1 MRRGPRNGLL
11 GETDVE
17 SLMPSGGLDWGRYL
31 ASMVLV
37 AVRLSGLMVFAPVFS
52 SQGIST
58 QVKAVFLLAMSVLL
72 APVVAALPAA
82 HAELGTGA
90 IAGELGVGL
99 VFGFLLAMVEEMLS
113 FAGQILGFQ
122 FSFSLVNL
130 LDPNSSIQTPLLG
143 QMFTLFGTLTLL
155 AAGLDRVLLAA
166 LLRSFAAAPVG
177 GVLLSARTG
186 LAIVGMAGGI
196 FAAALELAAPVL
208 AATLLIEVA
217 VALLGKLSP
226 QLPVLAITVPV
237 KTLAGYVVLIGSLA
251 LWPRF
256 IEARFS
262 ALLDAAAGLM
272 RAGMTAR

>member
-1 MRRGPRNGLL
+1 
-11 GETDVE
+11 
-17 SLMPSGGLDWGRYL
+17 MPSGGMDWAHYL
-31 ASMVLV
+31 SAMVLV
-37 AVRLSGLMVFAPVFS
+37 AVRLSGLMVFAPIFS
-52 SQGIST
+52 SGGIST

-82 HAELGTGA
+82 HAELGVAA

-99 VFGFLLAMVEEMLS
+99 LFGFLLSLVDEMLS
-113 FAGQILGFQ
+113 FTGQVLGFQ

-130 LDPNSSIQTPLLG
+130 LDPNSAIQTPLLG
-143 QMFTLFGTLTLL
+143 QMFTLFGTLVLI

-196 FAAALELAAPVL
+196 FAAALQLAAPAL
-208 AATLLIEVA
+208 AATLLVEVA

-226 QLPVLAITVPV
+226 QLPVLAITVPA
-237 KTLAGYVVLIGSLA
+237 KTMAGYVVLIGSLA

-256 IEARFS
+256 IEARF
-262 ALLDAAAGLM
+262 AGLLDAATGLL
-272 RAGMTAR
+272 RQGLAAR

>member
-1 MRRGPRNGLL
+1 MAKGAI
-11 GETDVE
+11 
-17 SLMPSGGLDWGRYL
+17 DWGHYL
-31 ASMVLV
+31 AAMVLV

-52 SQGIST
+52 SAAIPT
-58 QVKAVFLLAMSVLL
+58 RVKAAFLLATSILI

-82 HAELGTGA
+82 HAELGLGA

-99 VFGFLLAMVEEMLS
+99 VFGFLLSLVDEMLS
-113 FAGQILGFQ
+113 FAGQVLGFQ

-143 QMFTLFGTLTLL
+143 QMFTLLGTLVVI
-155 AAGLDRVLLAA
+155 AAGLDRVLIASLV
-166 LLRSFAAAPVG
+166 RSFAAAPVG
-177 GVLLSARTG
+177 GVVLGARTG
-186 LAIVGMAGGI
+186 LAIVSMGGGV
-196 FAAALELAAPVL
+196 FAAALELAAPAL

-237 KTLAGYVVLIGSLA
+237 KTMVGYVALIGSLA

-256 IEARFS
+256 IAARF
-262 ALLDAAAGLM
+262 AGLLDAAGHLLSPG
-272 RAGMTAR
+272 RGPG

>member
-1 MRRGPRNGLL
+1 M
-11 GETDVE
+11 
-17 SLMPSGGLDWGRYL
+17 DWVHYL
-31 ASMVLV
+31 SAMVLV
-37 AVRLSGLMVFAPVFS
+37 AVRLSGLMVFAPIFS
-52 SQGIST
+52 SGGIST
-58 QVKAVFLLAMSVLL
+58 QVKAVFLLALSVLV

-82 HAELGTGA
+82 HAELGVGA

-99 VFGFLLAMVEEMLS
+99 IFGFLLSFLEEMLS
-113 FAGQILGFQ
+113 FTGQVLGFQ

-143 QMFTLFGTLTLL
+143 QMFTLLGTLVLI
-155 AAGLDRVLLAA
+155 AAGLDRVLLGA

-177 GVLLSARTG
+177 GVALGARTG

-196 FAAALELAAPVL
+196 FAAALQLAAPAL
-208 AATLLIEVA
+208 AATLLVEVA

-226 QLPVLAITVPV
+226 QLPVLAITVPA

-256 IEARFS
+256 IEARF
-262 ALLDAAAGLM
+262 AGLLDAAAGLL
-272 RAGMTAR
+272 RQGLATR